1 MANYVIR
8 SLLSSA
14 TFPFA
19 TELWGRSI
27 ILHQQDQNY
36 DSATINAPGV
46 VIDKGIPQ
54 AFYMH
59 NVVPTNQG
67 FQSVGYS
74 SLIAAAAGPVTDF
87 DHCYPIQTA
96 NGSKFLFVP
105 AAGKNYI
112 YDANVGTWQSVSPFA
127 VGTVPANVQVT
138 TAFVHG
144 ETYIFYANNGCYIY
158 DPIGNV
164 LVPTVLTSLT
174 IANINGIC
182 AANNYMIAFSNNGIA
197 WSSAVTPTDFTPS
210 LTTGAGG
217 GGVNEAKGNI
227 VVCVTLSGGFA
238 IYCDINIVYAK
249 YTGNI
254 LFPFVTKEV
263 PASGGISDLHKVTW
277 LSNLSSH
284 IAWTSAGLQQV
295 GPASAEDIYTEVS
308 DFIAARI
315 FEDFDETTNTLSSS
329 YLATQLFINLSVI
342 SQRFLIVSYGTA
354 LGSYTH
360 AIFYDIGLKRY
371 GKLKI
376 NHVDCF
382 EWNFPNLSGNI
393 TYGKLSATTYGDL
406 SATTYSQLG
415 FNVNAAKTF
424 KQALAFLQAD
434 GTVQV
439 TNFDISETTANGVL
453 IIGKFQMARGNLIE
467 HQELEVDT
475 IGSTNTFT
483 AFIYTSLDGKTLG
496 TAQALRAKTPNPSRT
511 RNYQKMTN
519 SLNFSYLFKG
529 QFNLVSLLTTITL
542 GGSS

>member
-1 MANYVIR
+1 MAVYTVR
-8 SLLSSA
+8 SNLSSA
-14 TFPFA
+14 IFPFA

-59 NVVPTNQG
+59 NVVPTDQG
-67 FQSVGYS
+67 FQSIGYTG
-74 SLIAAAAGPVTDF
+74 LVPAAAGPQTDF

-112 YDANVGTWQSVSPFA
+112 FDANVGTWQSVNPFA

-144 ETYIFYANNGCYIY
+144 QTYIFYANYKCFVF
-158 DPIGNV
+158 DPV
-164 LVPTVLTSLT
+164 AVAMVDTPLTSLT
-174 IANINGIC
+174 LTTINGIC
-182 AANNYMIAFSNNGIA
+182 AANNYMIAFSNNAIA

-210 LTTGAGG
+210 LTTGAGS

-238 IYCDINIVYAK
+238 IYCDINIVFAK

-254 LFPFVTKEV
+254 NFPFVTKEI
-263 PASGGISDLHKVTW
+263 PASGGVSDIHKISW

-284 IAWTSAGLQQV
+284 LAWTSAGLQQV
-295 GPASAEDIYTEVS
+295 GPANAEDIYTELS
-308 DFIAARI
+308 DFIAAKI
-315 FEDFDETTNTLSSS
+315 FEDFDETTLTFSSS
-329 YLATQLFINLSVI
+329 YLATQLYINVTVV
-342 SQRFLIVSYGTA
+342 SQRFLIFSYGQV
-354 LGSYTH
+354 LGSFSH

-376 NHVDCF
+376 THVDSF

-393 TYGKLSATTYGDL
+393 TYGKLASTTYADL
-406 SATTYSQLG
+406 STTTYSQLG

-424 KQALAFLQAD
+424 KQAIAFLQAD
-434 GTVQV
+434 GTVV
-439 TNFDISETTANGVL
+439 SVNFDVSEIAANGVL
-453 IIGKFQMARGNLIE
+453 VLGKFQMARGNLIE
-467 HQELEVDT
+467 HQELEVET
-475 IGSTNTFT
+475 VGSGNTFN
-483 AFIYTSLDGKTLG
+483 AYIYTTLDGKTLSPAVPLFLSKSSDRMRRYG
-496 TAQALRAKTPNPSRT
+496 KMRGCL
-511 RNYQKMTN
+511 NY
-519 SLNFSYLFKG
+519 SYLFKG
-529 QFNLVSLLTTITL
+529 QFNVNTLLTTLTL
-542 GGSS
+542 GGQT